1 MRKQYNHLS
10 IEERAV
16 IMTELERKSSIRKIS
31 SLLARSPSTIS
42 REIKRFPDPSNY
54 HVRTASQAAN
64 ARKQRSVRTRKLAPG
79 TVLWQIVK
87 TLIRVGWSPEQIAG
101 RLKRIYAALYALPKG
116 ERRKELIESL
126 RQGKQSRRPR
136 RRGNDRRG
144 QIPHMAS
151 IHDRPAEVE
160 DRQGPGHWEGDLIK
174 GARNQSAIGTLIER
188 QSRYLLMARMDGA
201 DSHSALQAFT
211 RRLRHVARCLRK
223 TMTYDRGKEM
233 TLHEELAKILKIQVY
248 FADPYSPWQRGC
260 NENTNGLIRQYLPK
274 GIDLSEFSQT
284 HLNQMAM
291 SLNTRPRKC
300 LDFQTPLEVY
310 EKIVSEH
317 QNPSTVALGT

>member
-10 IEERAV
+10 IEERVV

-31 SLLARSPSTIS
+31 TLLGRSPSTIS

-54 HVRTASQAAN
+54 HVRTASRAAN
-64 ARKQRSVRTRKLAPG
+64 APKQRSVRTRKLAPG

-101 RLKRIYAALYALPKG
+101 RLKRMNPDDLSKQVSHQTIYAALYARPKG
-116 ERRKELIESL
+116 ELRQELIESL

-160 DRQGPGHWEGDLIK
+160 DRPVPGHWEGDLIK
-174 GARNQSAIGTLIER
+174 GARNQSAIGTLVER
-188 QSRYLLMARMDGA
+188 QSRYLLMPTRHFRPLAEDG
-201 DSHSALQAFT
+201 
-211 RRLRHVARCLRK
+211 
-223 TMTYDRGKEM
+223 
-233 TLHEELAKILKIQVY
+233 
-248 FADPYSPWQRGC
+248 
-260 NENTNGLIRQYLPK
+260 
-274 GIDLSEFSQT
+274 DLFPD
-284 HLNQMAM
+284 A
-291 SLNTRPRKC
+291 
-300 LDFQTPLEVY
+300 
-310 EKIVSEH
+310 
-317 QNPSTVALGT
+317 